1 MSADAPKG
9 DASRPGRKGI
19 LKSRRVC
26 GRTIAVPSPKRKLPL
41 WAVFFLLIRASQ
53 AIGPLRDDSLV
64 LQEGVKIILAIDDA
78 ERRVGI

>member
-26 GRTIAVPSPKRKLPL
+26 GRTIAVPSPKKKTAPL
-41 WAVFFLLIRASQ
+41 GSFLSLIRASQ